1 MKHSNTDSGQEAE
14 DCFSAVNHRPQ
25 RNPTGRKKEGV
36 KIQEIKEIKV
46 QSEVM
51 WPSSAAHRCFIGL
64 AMRLWENY

>member
-1 MKHSNTDSGQEAE
+1 MKHSNADSGQEAE
-14 DCFSAVNHRPQ
+14 DCFSAVNRRPQ

-51 WPSSAAHRCFIGL
+51 WPTDASLHL
-64 AMRLWENY
+64 P